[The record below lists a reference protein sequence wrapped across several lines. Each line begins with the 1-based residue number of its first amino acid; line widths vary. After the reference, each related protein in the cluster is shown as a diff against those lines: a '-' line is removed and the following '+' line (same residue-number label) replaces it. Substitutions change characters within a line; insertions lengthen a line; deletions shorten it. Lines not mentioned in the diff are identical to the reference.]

1 MIPLRGGADVTA
13 VEEATLDDAL
23 AAAREAFSLRY
34 RTEFGFDLAERW
46 VGGPLSSRLNRA
58 WLLPATLPHMVLH
71 MPWATPVR
79 RDCASAGTSLWTT
92 SACEV
97 RCEAPASLA
106 AS

>member
-46 VGGPLSSRLNRA
+46 VGGPLVPL
-58 WLLPATLPHMVLH
+58 MVLH
-71 MPWATPVR
+71 KFWVTPVR
-79 RDCASAGTSLWTT
+79 RGCK
-92 SACEV
+92 C
-97 RCEAPASLA
+97 R
-106 AS
+106 